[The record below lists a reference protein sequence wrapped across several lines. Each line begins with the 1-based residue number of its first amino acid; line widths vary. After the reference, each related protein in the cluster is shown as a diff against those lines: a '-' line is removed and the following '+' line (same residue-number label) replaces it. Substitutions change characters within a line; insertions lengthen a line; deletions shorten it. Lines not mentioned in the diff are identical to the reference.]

1 MILEEFK
8 NTDIGV
14 NSVNLYNIVSKYNN
28 AIFVDL
34 GVRHG
39 VSSMI
44 MMIDSDIKKNKV
56 FGIDVNFDS
65 INNLLNDKTNYEK
78 ILGDSVTIG
87 KHWTKKINGLFIDT
101 FHIKE
106 QVLSELYFWYPH
118 IEEGGF
124 IAFHDTNWPEDK
136 YDIYDGIKWDRV
148 ENGIKSFFGVDTLN
162 YEDEYIKML
171 NYPESWG
178 MTIVE
183 IKKKKNY
190 LGNQTNW
197 EEVFKKRNKLIS
209 IFWNEENKGNIKI
222 DLTINV

>member
-1 MILEEFK
+1 MILEKFI

-14 NSVNLYNIVSKYNN
+14 NSLNLYNIVSKYNN

-34 GVRHG
+34 GVRYG
-39 VSSMI
+39 TSSMI

-56 FGIDVNFDS
+56 FGVDVSFDS
-65 INNLLNDKTNYEK
+65 IDNSLKDNNRYEK

-87 KHWTKKINGLFIDT
+87 KYWTKKINGLFIDT

-124 IAFHDTNWPEDK
+124 IVFHDTNWPEGK
-136 YDIYDGIKWDRV
+136 YDIYGGVKWDRV
-148 ENGIKSFFGVDTLN
+148 EDGIKSFFGVDSLN
-162 YEDEYIKML
+162 YEDQYIKML

-183 IKKKKNY
+183 IKKKKDY
-190 LGNQTNW
+190 IESLLTW
-197 EEVFKKRNKLIS
+197 KEVFKKRNTLIN

-222 DLTINV
+222 DLDIDV

>member
-1 MILEEFK
+1 MILEKFI
-8 NTDIGV
+8 NTDLGV
-14 NSVNLYNIVSKYNN
+14 NSLNLYNIVSKYNN

-34 GVRHG
+34 GVRYG
-39 VSSMI
+39 DSSMI

-56 FGIDVNFDS
+56 FGVDVSFDS
-65 INNLLNDKTNYEK
+65 IDNSLKDNNRYEK

-87 KHWTKKINGLFIDT
+87 KYWTKKINGLFIDT

-124 IAFHDTNWPEDK
+124 IVFHDTNWPEGK
-136 YDIYDGIKWDRV
+136 YDIYGGVAWDRV
-148 ENGIKSFFGVDTLN
+148 EDGIKSFFGVDSLN
-162 YEDEYIKML
+162 YEDQYIKML

-183 IKKKKNY
+183 IKKKKDY
-190 LGNQTNW
+190 IESLLTW
-197 EEVFKKRNKLIS
+197 KEVFKKRNTLIN

-222 DLTINV
+222 DLDIDV

>member
-1 MILEEFK
+1 MNLDKFK
-8 NTDIGV
+8 NTDVGV

-39 VSSMI
+39 ISSMI
-44 MMIDSDIKKNKV
+44 MMIDSEIKKNKV
-56 FGIDVNFDS
+56 FGVDVSFHSLDDS
-65 INNLLNDKTNYEK
+65 LKYNTNYEK
-78 ILGDSVTIG
+78 ILGDSVTVG
-87 KHWTKKINGLFIDT
+87 KYWTKKINGLFIDT

-118 IEEGGF
+118 IEENGF

-136 YDIYDGIKWDRV
+136 RDIYGGIKWDRV
-148 ENGIKSFFGVDTLN
+148 EDAVKSFFGVDSLN
-162 YEDEYIKML
+162 YEDDYIKMS

-190 LGNQTNW
+190 IEGSVIW
-197 EEVFKKRNKLIS
+197 KEVFEKRNELIS
-209 IFWNEENKGNIKI
+209 IFWNEENKGNVKI
-222 DLTINV
+222 DLNINV